1 MSFVRYTVHLSSL
14 SLCFSLLH
22 SRLLSLTQNTNNN
35 NNSNSSLQL
44 RRAAADLPNMA
55 ELSVVETFSRREG
68 HNSQPSGLDQG
79 FE

>member
-1 MSFVRYTVHLSSL
+1 MSFVRYTVHLLSL

-44 RRAAADLPNMA
+44 RRAAAAPKRKTTTTTTATKLHARKCKKSITKRN
-55 ELSVVETFSRREG
+55 
-68 HNSQPSGLDQG
+68 
-79 FE
+79 

>member
-1 MSFVRYTVHLSSL
+1 
-14 SLCFSLLH
+14 
-22 SRLLSLTQNTNNN
+22 
-35 NNSNSSLQL
+35 L
-44 RRAAADLPNMA
+44 RRKKRILKDLPNMA